1 MRSAWRLT
9 IGLLALVAVSV
20 GTLARAADS
29 PDPRSRLEKRVYRN
43 AEGESLP
50 YRLFVPRNYDP
61 GKKYPIILFL
71 HGAGERGDDNEA
83 QLKHAGVLRLVS
95 DETAAKHPCFL
106 VAPQCPEKDWWGGS
120 SRGRKGPAKS
130 AEKSPAKS
138 PDEPSKAMRL
148 TMALLDA
155 LDKEYSIDPARR
167 YVTGLSMG
175 GYGSFYL
182 CARRPKDFAAAMP
195 ICGGGDVAKAKD
207 MAKIAFWIFHGDADP
222 VVQPD
227 LSRKMVAALKEAG
240 AKVKYTEYPGVGHD
254 SWTPAYKEPDLVDW
268 LFSQCREP
276 GK

>member
-1 MRSAWRLT
+1 MKFAWRLT
-9 IGLLALVAVSV
+9 IGLLALVTLSV
-20 GTLARAADS
+20 GTVACGADS
-29 PDPRSRLEKRVYRN
+29 PIPRSRLEKRVYRN

-50 YRLFVPRNYDP
+50 YRLFVPGNYDSA
-61 GKKYPIILFL
+61 KKYPIILFL

-95 DETAAKHPCFL
+95 DEVAAKHPCFL
-106 VAPQCPEKDWWGGS
+106 VAPQCPEGDWWGGS
-120 SRGRKGPAKS
+120 GRAR
-130 AEKSPAKS
+130 KSPAKAAAKPS
-138 PDEPSKAMRL
+138 DEPTKAMRL

-175 GYGSFYL
+175 GFGSFYL

-195 ICGGGDVAKAKD
+195 ICGGGDDAKAKD
-207 MAKIAFWIFHGDADP
+207 MARIAFWIFHGDADSAVP
-222 VVQPD
+222 PD
-227 LSRKMVAALKEAG
+227 LSRKMVDALKEAG

-268 LFSQCREP
+268 LFRQRREP